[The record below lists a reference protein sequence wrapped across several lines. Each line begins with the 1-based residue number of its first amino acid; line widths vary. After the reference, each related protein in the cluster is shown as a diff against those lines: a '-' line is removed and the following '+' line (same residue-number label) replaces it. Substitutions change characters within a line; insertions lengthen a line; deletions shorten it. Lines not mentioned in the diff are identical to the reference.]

1 MITNVYELDAI
12 HTRQKS
18 FYGKA
23 KVVVTDCSNDVFYA
37 LYSYGTLVL
46 SVDVN
51 VSGLICARKLWDGYS
66 ATTLRHVNELLMQIG
81 FPKLSAR
88 AWRAM
93 EVSEWY
99 LSEELPDLEKAI
111 K

>member
-1 MITNVYELDAI
+1 MTTNVYELNSI
-12 HTRQKS
+12 HTAQKS

-23 KVVVTDCSNDVFYA
+23 KVVVTECSNDVFYA
-37 LYSYGTLVL
+37 LYSYDTLVL

-66 ATTLRHVNELLMQIG
+66 ATTLRHVNELLMQLD

-93 EVSEWY
+93 VVGEWY
-99 LSEELPDLEKAI
+99 LPDEMPSLVNNLK
-111 K
+111 

>member
-1 MITNVYELDAI
+1 MTTNVYELNST
-12 HTRQKS
+12 HTAQKS

-23 KVVVTDCSNDVFYA
+23 KVVVTECSNDVFYA
-37 LYSYGTLVL
+37 LYSYDTLVL

-66 ATTLRHVNELLMQIG
+66 ATTLRHVNELLMQLD

-93 EVSEWY
+93 VVGEWY
-99 LSEELPDLEKAI
+99 LPEEMLALVKNL

>member
-1 MITNVYELDAI
+1 MTTNVYELDSI

-23 KVVVTDCSNDVFYA
+23 KIVVTECSNDVYYA
-37 LYSYGTLVL
+37 LYSYDTLVL
-46 SVDVN
+46 SVDAN

-66 ATTLRHVNELLMQIG
+66 ATTLRHVNELLMQLG

-88 AWRAM
+88 AWRDM
-93 EVSEWY
+93 VVGEWY
-99 LSEELPDLEKAI
+99 LPEETPALGKNLK
-111 K
+111 

>member
-1 MITNVYELDAI
+1 MTTNVYELDSI
-12 HTRQKS
+12 HTSQKS

-23 KVVVTDCSNDVFYA
+23 KVVVTECSNDVFYA
-37 LYSYGTLVL
+37 LYSYDTLVL

-66 ATTLRHVNELLMQIG
+66 ATTLRHVNELLMQLD

-93 EVSEWY
+93 VAGEWY
-99 LSEELPDLEKAI
+99 LPEETPALVKNLK
-111 K
+111 

>member
-1 MITNVYELDAI
+1 MTYELKPF
-12 HTRQKS
+12 HTNQKS

-23 KVVVTDCSNDVFYA
+23 KVTV
-37 LYSYGTLVL
+37 SYNGDGMGLVL
-46 SVDVN
+46 ESYDTQVVI
-51 VSGLICARKLWDGYS
+51 VKIEKGGMPYIMRLWGGYS
-66 ATTLRHVNELLMQIG
+66 ATTLRHVNELLMQLD

-93 EVSEWY
+93 EIGKFY
-99 LSEELPDLEKAI
+99 TPDDAPELEKSI

>member
-1 MITNVYELDAI
+1 MTTNVYELKPSN
-12 HTRQKS
+12 TRQKS

-23 KVVVTDCSNDVFYA
+23 NVVITECFNDVFYA
-37 LYSYGTLVL
+37 LYSYDTLVA

-51 VSGLICARKLWDGYS
+51 VSGAICVRKLWAGYS
-66 ATTLRHVNELLMQIG
+66 ATTLRHVNELLMQQG

-88 AWRAM
+88 AWCAM
-93 EVSEWY
+93 EVGEWY
-99 LSEELPDLEKAI
+99 LPDEVPALEKSL

>member
-1 MITNVYELDAI
+1 MTTNVYELDSI

-23 KVVVTDCSNDVFYA
+23 KVVVTECFNDVFYA
-37 LYSYGTLVL
+37 LYSYDTLVL

-51 VSGLICARKLWDGYS
+51 VSGLICARKLWGGYS
-66 ATTLRHVNELLMQIG
+66 ATTLRHVNELLMQLD

-88 AWRAM
+88 VWRAM
-93 EVSEWY
+93 VVGEWY
-99 LSEELPDLEKAI
+99 LPEETPALEKSL